1 MSGTVSKKPSPAR
14 GRASGKTPANS
25 GPGRPSQRQVL
36 LDDALDLVAEN
47 GTDALTYEALAKRNS
62 ISKGGLL
69 YHFPSKVALLEAMTE
84 RLIERYADARRKA
97 TESLPESPGRA
108 LTGYAIASIHNHS
121 SADAASA
128 RLKMAGV
135 WNNQAG
141 RLYFEQR
148 FREMRE
154 GNSFERTAVVH
165 LAVEGLWFMELT
177 GLSPFSQSERQ
188 QVVETLL
195 RLAAGGEIEAS
206 E

>member
-1 MSGTVSKKPSPAR
+1 
-14 GRASGKTPANS
+14 
-25 GPGRPSQRQVL
+25 
-36 LDDALDLVAEN
+36 
-47 GTDALTYEALAKRNS
+47 
-62 ISKGGLL
+62 
-69 YHFPSKVALLEAMTE
+69 
-84 RLIERYADARRKA
+84 
-97 TESLPESPGRA
+97 
-108 LTGYAIASIHNHS
+108 
-121 SADAASA
+121 
-128 RLKMAGV
+128 MAGV